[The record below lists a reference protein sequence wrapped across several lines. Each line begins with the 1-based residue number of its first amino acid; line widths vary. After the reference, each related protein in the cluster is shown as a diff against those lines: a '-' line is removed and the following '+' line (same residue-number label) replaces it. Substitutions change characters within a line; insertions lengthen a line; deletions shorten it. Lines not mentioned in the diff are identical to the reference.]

1 MAIIINFDLQVFY
14 LCYTHILKLGLNLL
28 GLERCMIYC
37 NKEKEKD
44 IDQVHFAAVM
54 EGQVYFSNH
63 GYILLI
69 GWLIAVGVAEQD
81 QVIKDD

>member
-1 MAIIINFDLQVFY
+1 
-14 LCYTHILKLGLNLL
+14 
-28 GLERCMIYC
+28 MIYC